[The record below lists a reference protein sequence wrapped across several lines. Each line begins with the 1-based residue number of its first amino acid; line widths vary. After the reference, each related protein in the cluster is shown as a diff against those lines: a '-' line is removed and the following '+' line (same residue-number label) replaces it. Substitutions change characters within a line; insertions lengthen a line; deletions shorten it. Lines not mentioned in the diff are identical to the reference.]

1 MVKAEHGTGA
11 LLEQVDVIHDWGQG
25 ILAIGTFGYD
35 PSLNAFNQQVQL
47 IHMFE
52 NEDELDI
59 LEEEGEKEDGV
70 EGENKICDHDQGR
83 EHNPLVLKDNVCDHD
98 QNATKSEITIL
109 SVDDMENSECVVRDV
124 YEKKERTTLADL
136 FLADSDEY
144 IDQGEVVNK
153 PKSIK
158 KGEGAENS
166 KFKLPFAKFI
176 PLMKR
181 DNSCSSS
188 HPRGI
193 KKIHKMMRRMLKK
206 KVHPELES
214 KRQKPFKYGGN
225 EVMEMASLLQTQDAI
240 ICP

>member
-1 MVKAEHGTGA
+1 MIKAEHGTGA
-11 LLEQVDVIHDWGQG
+11 LLEQVDVIQDWGQG

-35 PSLNAFNQQVQL
+35 PSPNDFNQQVQL
-47 IHMFE
+47 FHLFE
-52 NEDELDI
+52 NEDELEI

-83 EHNPLVLKDNVCDHD
+83 ELNPLVLKASKHGFSNEDNVCDHD
-98 QNATKSEITIL
+98 QNAIKSEITIL

-136 FLADSDEY
+136 FMADSDEY
-144 IDQGEVVNK
+144 KDQGEVVNK

-158 KGEGAENS
+158 KAEGAENS
-166 KFKLPFAKFI
+166 KFKLPFAKKFI
-176 PLMKR
+176 PLMKQ

-193 KKIHKMMRRMLKK
+193 KKIHKVSLGKK
-206 KVHPELES
+206 DL
-214 KRQKPFKYGGN
+214 F
-225 EVMEMASLLQTQDAI
+225 
-240 ICP
+240 